1 MALTLRSSRRAHLW
15 VLLWLTAT
23 LIVWG
28 QTLSGGSPASA
39 AGALEPD
46 QTQTADAAMRDTL
59 QRYSAALESRDPEAV
74 RKVHP
79 AISLDALTK
88 AFRDMREL
96 KVVIDTV
103 RVLSTDGKSARVSC
117 RIEQTLTPQVGS
129 KQTTTVVRVVRLRR
143 DAEVW
148 VIDVFER

>member
-39 AGALEPD
+39 AGAPEPD

-79 AISLDALTK
+79 GDLP
-88 AFRDMREL
+88 RR
-96 KVVIDTV
+96 
-103 RVLSTDGKSARVSC
+103 TDQSVPRHA
-117 RIEQTLTPQVGS
+117 
-129 KQTTTVVRVVRLRR
+129 
-143 DAEVW
+143 
-148 VIDVFER
+148 